1 MNAKQLIA
9 VVAILTAAGS
19 TFAQSR
25 ESVAPDAN
33 FTATKSRAEVRTE
46 LSQARANGSLAYRN
60 DTYPVITTKPSVRSR
75 AEVRTEVM
83 PSTTNNKTTTDTYFG
98 A

>member
-9 VVAILTAAGS
+9 VVALFTAAGS

-33 FTATKSRAEVRTE
+33 FTATKSRAEVNTE
-46 LSQARANGSLAYRN
+46 LAQARANGSLTFRN
-60 DTYPVITTKPSVRSR
+60 DTYPVTATKPSVRSR
-75 AEVRTEVM
+75 AEVRSEVM
-83 PSTTNNKTTTDTYFG
+83 PSTTNNKVTSDIYFG